1 VTASG
6 ALAAACSGRAGPLSV
21 DVRAEDEALAAVA
34 QRYLELFSRRWE
46 YAPRSVEITMRR
58 HRSGDVA
65 YGSFLSA
72 AHMSVDRNGPRYL
85 ADTQYGFV
93 AAGKCDRERDEWC
106 IDVPPE
112 TEFGE
117 PETGDMEDI
126 FSLICTVGWRE
137 EGYVALHAGA
147 VVKDST
153 CAILC
158 ASSGGG
164 KSTLTTALMHN
175 GWQTLG
181 DDKLLMRREHGRVNV
196 RSLLQTFNL
205 DPATRRWF
213 DFGDLEAL
221 PRYSAWTAKRRVPLE
236 RIAPGSALAAAI
248 PTHVVRV
255 MRNSAVEGIVTREMS
270 ALETLPALLK
280 QIVLP
285 ADREIAGS
293 IVKEAAACAA
303 SVRGVT
309 LEIGDDAY
317 AHPHWLRSVEE
328 ALL

>member
-1 VTASG
+1 M
-6 ALAAACSGRAGPLSV
+6 
-21 DVRAEDEALAAVA
+21 A
-34 QRYLELFSRRWE
+34 QSYLDLFSRRWE
-46 YAPRSVEITMRR
+46 HAPRNVEITIRR
-58 HRSGDVA
+58 HRSGDVS
-65 YGSFLSA
+65 YGSFLAA
-72 AHMSVDRNGPRYL
+72 AHMSVDRSGPRYL

-93 AAGKCDRERDEWC
+93 AAGHCKRESDEWR

-117 PETGDMEDI
+117 PEIGDMEDL

-147 VVKDST
+147 VVKENT

-158 ASSGGG
+158 AASGGG
-164 KSTLTTALMHN
+164 KSTLTTALMHS

-181 DDKLLMRREHGRVNV
+181 DDKLLMRRDLGRIRV

-213 DFGDLEAL
+213 DFGDLDAL
-221 PRYSAWTAKRRVPLE
+221 PRYSAWTVKRRVPLDS
-236 RIAPGSALAAAI
+236 IAPGTAI
-248 PTHVVRV
+248 GRAVPTHIVSVQ
-255 MRNSAVEGIVTREMS
+255 RNPNVEGIVARAMPKH
-270 ALETLPALLK
+270 ETLPTLLK

-285 ADREIAGS
+285 ADRDIAAW
-293 IVKEAAACAA
+293 IVREAAACAT
-303 SVRGVT
+303 SVTGVT

-317 AHPHWLRSVEE
+317 ARPDWLQAVEE